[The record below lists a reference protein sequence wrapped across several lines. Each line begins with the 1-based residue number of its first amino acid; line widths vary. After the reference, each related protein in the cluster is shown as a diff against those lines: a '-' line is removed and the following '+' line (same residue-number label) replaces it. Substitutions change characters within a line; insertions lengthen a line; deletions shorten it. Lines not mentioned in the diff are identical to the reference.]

1 MAKKSWSI
9 VEHFAILYHFIIVH
23 STPTCAL
30 PSNKGLL
37 PDVYTVWGGST
48 WMVVIEADHFLRF
61 RPYLTT
67 DSTDHLITTVYDS
80 HLSNPSKIYLQW
92 MQAVV
97 KLHEQL

>member
-1 MAKKSWSI
+1 
-9 VEHFAILYHFIIVH
+9 
-23 STPTCAL
+23 
-30 PSNKGLL
+30 
-37 PDVYTVWGGST
+37 
-48 WMVVIEADHFLRF
+48 MVVIEADHFLRF

-97 KLHEQL
+97 KLHEQHWCSERSAFQLDPVTPESGMTRNCRPCVVAQRCHLAGKASADP